1 MRGEWTT
8 ATSGGCPKYPTWN
21 INPQFKLLPSI
32 AAGASA
38 TYTLTLRQRAAS
50 EYQPIGLWVLLAEDV
65 TSRKKNMSKLD
76 MSGKSKFKA
85 SEQQVLKVNLI
96 AREGGLPYIV
106 CTSFFDP
113 GLTSSF
119 TLTLHA
125 PEDPGAQLIPLQPV
139 SGGPAAEPQPPA
151 AAAPPPSLRAA
162 PVPRAAPARAAALV
176 AAPVAPLVPP
186 AAVAPAVVAASAPV
200 TPVEFDGE
208 PTLTVE
214 GQGLSEKQQ
223 ADAARMIAAALAT
236 IPAGGMFEDSEFSAT
251 TTSLGPDAHA
261 SRVASWRRPREI
273 AGAEAR
279 LWKNDWEIEGIMCGP
294 VANGSLMGAA
304 NVLAGDRD
312 VIAKVFVSTEH
323 GERGLYALR
332 FWQDDPSSDDDWKVV
347 LIDDRLPCGPDGELA
362 FTRSPDRAVFWAALL
377 EKALA
382 KLHGSYAATEAP
394 QTQEAALLGLE
405 LLSGGKAREQ
415 PLPLRGAPAED
426 VWAALQEASRTAHV
440 MGARLDPA
448 AAGAAAAAA
457 LGLHANRSYCVV
469 TCGEMPCGRMLR
481 LRGFVGD
488 SEWKGKWSDR
498 DAAWTSRLRQLL
510 NYRDASDGTF
520 WIEFADFCAHFTDL
534 YLVRMADDRWTRFSM
549 RARWA
554 DETAGGPPSLQ
565 SWRCNPQW
573 LLTVRKPDTRVLVE
587 LTLPPA
593 APAAPIGLLVLR
605 GGQGVDKQRRKLWLA
620 DGELLDHAEPRVGRR
635 ISLDLLLPP
644 AEVPYVLVPYCVTA
658 GYESPFLLTILSDDR
673 DDDGKPDFGLEPL
686 RAATDWHVLRSV
698 APWDR
703 AGLPPGTPGFQ
714 NGLQLKFSLGG
725 DRPTAPKGRVFA
737 FVDTIGLTADM
748 RTQHGLQAAPQ
759 YPAIGMGLAP
769 SAGGPTPLADLP
781 ADAHLQSPV
790 PRDGVSF
797 GAELE
802 VGPAHVLAPFL
813 AEGEAAALAA
823 RGGAMPQLVVTLYS
837 ELPIRLADAFDE
849 SEGAPDCLDP
859 CGCDTCTAGG
869 KRRPSPYMHVLSKME
884 RLEAI
889 MDHRIAFLNTALGA
903 H

>member
-1 MRGEWTT
+1 MEVQVRGEWTT

-21 INPQFKLLPSI
+21 INPQFQLVPSI

-65 TSRKKNMSKLD
+65 TSRKKVMSKLD

-125 PEDPGAQLIPLQPV
+125 PEDPGARLIPLQPV

-251 TTSLGPDAHA
+251 ATSLGPGAHA
-261 SRVASWRRPREI
+261 SCVASWRRPREI

-279 LWKNDWEIEGIMCGP
+279 LWKNDWEIEGIMCGL

-448 AAGAAAAAA
+448 AAGAAAVGAPTGASAA
-457 LGLHANRSYCVV
+457 RV
-469 TCGEMPCGRMLR
+469 T
-481 LRGFVGD
+481 D
-488 SEWKGKWSDR
+488 TW
-498 DAAWTSRLRQLL
+498 AA
-510 NYRDASDGTF
+510 
-520 WIEFADFCAHFTDL
+520 
-534 YLVRMADDRWTRFSM
+534 
-549 RARWA
+549 
-554 DETAGGPPSLQ
+554 PSLTP
-565 SWRCNPQW
+565 SMPVGTLREEARS
-573 LLTVRKPDTRVLVE
+573 VSSV
-587 LTLPPA
+587 LPPA
-593 APAAPIGLLVLR
+593 AAPTRSSTPVVGNRSTSPPGASTPAAPPCDRASTASLTASGGPFRAASAIPVSSSATSRPAALSYRPATLVVS
-605 GGQGVDKQRRKLWLA
+605 GPCA
-620 DGELLDHAEPRVGRR
+620 A
-635 ISLDLLLPP
+635 PP
-644 AEVPYVLVPYCVTA
+644 AV
-658 GYESPFLLTILSDDR
+658 S
-673 DDDGKPDFGLEPL
+673 GLC
-686 RAATDWHVLRSV
+686 
-698 APWDR
+698 
-703 AGLPPGTPGFQ
+703 
-714 NGLQLKFSLGG
+714 
-725 DRPTAPKGRVFA
+725 
-737 FVDTIGLTADM
+737 
-748 RTQHGLQAAPQ
+748 AAP
-759 YPAIGMGLAP
+759 PAV
-769 SAGGPTPLADLP
+769 SGPCTGPP
-781 ADAHLQSPV
+781 PPPV
-790 PRDGVSF
+790 PV
-797 GAELE
+797 ATT
-802 VGPAHVLAPFL
+802 PP
-813 AEGEAAALAA
+813 
-823 RGGAMPQLVVTLYS
+823 P
-837 ELPIRLADAFDE
+837 
-849 SEGAPDCLDP
+849 
-859 CGCDTCTAGG
+859 
-869 KRRPSPYMHVLSKME
+869 
-884 RLEAI
+884 
-889 MDHRIAFLNTALGA
+889 MDR
-903 H
+903 